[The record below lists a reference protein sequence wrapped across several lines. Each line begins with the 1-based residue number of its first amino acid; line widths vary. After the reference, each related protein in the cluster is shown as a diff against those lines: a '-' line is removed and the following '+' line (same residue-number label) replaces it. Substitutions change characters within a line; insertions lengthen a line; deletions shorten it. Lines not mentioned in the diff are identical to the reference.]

1 MGKTVES
8 FRIAL
13 EGEISGGVALLE
25 LCASLI
31 GKPLTSLR
39 ICAVIMLWRL

>member
-13 EGEISGGVALLE
+13 EGEINRWSGFARSDREAFGE
-25 LCASLI
+25 MNNQRKNR
-31 GKPLTSLR
+31 GKDYNF
-39 ICAVIMLWRL
+39 